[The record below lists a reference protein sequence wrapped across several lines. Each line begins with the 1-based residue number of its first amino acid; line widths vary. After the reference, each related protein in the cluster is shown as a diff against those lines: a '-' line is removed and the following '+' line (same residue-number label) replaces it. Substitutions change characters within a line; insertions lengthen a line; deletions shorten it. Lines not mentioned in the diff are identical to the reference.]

1 MTSLVISA
9 HSDDEVIGVGGTI
22 AKLSKNED
30 VYVLIFKYGADL
42 PGILTSWPFTNK
54 KKLREVRI
62 KEARKADKYL
72 GVKRTIFLG
81 LEGDLEKNWNATHHA
96 NVIKIIKE
104 INPNKIFV
112 HSSFDVHRD
121 HLFVN
126 KKINQILNELD
137 INPEVYYYDINLW
150 KKSLGEPNIIMDISK
165 YFGKKMKALTFFKS
179 QIFSII
185 ILEPLIYLKAINAG
199 RMIGKKYGEVFYKS

>member
-1 MTSLVISA
+1 MTVLVISA

-22 AKLSKNED
+22 AKLSKKED

-54 KKLREVRI
+54 EKLRKTRI
-62 KEARKADKYL
+62 EEAIKADKYL

-81 LEGDLEKNWNATHHA
+81 LEGDLEKNWNASHHA
-96 NVIKIIKE
+96 NLIKIIKE
-104 INPNKIFV
+104 INPDKIFV

-126 KKINQILNELD
+126 KKINQILDEIS

-150 KKSLGEPNIIMDISK
+150 KKSLGEPNIVIDITN
-165 YFGKKMKALTFFKS
+165 YFKKKMKALTFFKS

-199 RMIGKKYGEVFYKS
+199 KKINRRYGEVFYKS